1 MSAMRR
7 ILASLSIESSV
18 LKKFEAQDITPEV
31 VQNLSDAQ
39 LFELGVTIIGKRQ
52 LWRYLYRESRAGN
65 GKQVAFYYKLNLQV
79 SLSLTSEN
87 FMNKEQ

>member
-18 LKKFEAQDITPEV
+18 LEKFEAQDITPEV

-39 LFELGVTIIGKRQ
+39 LFELGVTTIGKRP
-52 LWRYLYRESRAGN
+52 LLR
-65 GKQVAFYYKLNLQV
+65 
-79 SLSLTSEN
+79 SLTASSETKPTLRDVN
-87 FMNKEQ
+87 